1 MTLRSAGR
9 ITCCNN
15 ELQLGDDVLQ
25 LCCNWTSGNNL
36 YVFANVRHPIATK
49 SKRQLQHNC
58 NKIQEAI
65 ATTKRQ
71 LQHNPQSRR
80 KVKKQ
85 EYVQLCYVYGYGLS
99 YGCTSRCRVMN
110 MSMTGDQRGVQVSTT
125 PPTTPLPHTPHTPT
139 AHTPT
144 PPHPHTPTPPHPHTH
159 SPAPSHYGPL
169 RRKVGVWG
177 GVVG

>member
-15 ELQLGDDVLQ
+15 KLQLGDDVLQ

-36 YVFANVRHPIATK
+36 YLFATVRHPIATVGHPIATGNCNRRRGNCNTT
-49 SKRQLQHNC
+49 KRQLQST
-58 NKIQEAI
+58 KRQLQS
-65 ATTKRQ
+65 TKRQ

-85 EYVQLCYVYGYGLS
+85 EYIQLCYVYGYGLS

-110 MSMTGDQRGVQVSTT
+110 MGFRVQGLV
-125 PPTTPLPHTPHTPT
+125 LW
-139 AHTPT
+139 
-144 PPHPHTPTPPHPHTH
+144 
-159 SPAPSHYGPL
+159 L
-169 RRKVGVWG
+169 
-177 GVVG
+177 